1 MVELVKGNVA
11 AIFTAQAKAQTEAE
25 WEKDVESVWD
35 EAVEILKS
43 NRGFKG
49 LLALWNHGDNGE
61 VCIIGLWEDIETRL
75 NYEATTAQAVRDLFN
90 SIFTAVP
97 NRPRFVVTGSYTQ

>member
-11 AIFTAQAKAQTEAE
+11 AIFMAQAKSKTEAE
-25 WEKDVESVWD
+25 WEKDVEGVWD

-49 LLALWNHGDNGE
+49 LLALWNHGNTGE

-90 SIFTAVP
+90 AIFEAVP
-97 NRPRFVVTGSYTQ
+97 NRPRFVVSGSYTQ